1 MSITARDI
9 IVQALRKLGIG
20 TPGETLAADE
30 MNACLDAL
38 NVMLKSW
45 SGRSLLTTAQVEE
58 GFPLNG
64 GYASYQIGV
73 GSWQS
78 GFGASPT
85 ALGFNT
91 VKPITICSSF
101 IRDQNK
107 TDYPIS
113 LISREEYNAF
123 DTKSNTGLPENL
135 FYDPGPTQQNIRTG
149 TINLYLTPDSTNTY
163 TLFIVSEKPFTTFA
177 TLNTAYTFPD
187 VYERAMIYNLAMELA
202 PEYGKTVHPEV
213 VASADEALDIVEA
226 INSSN
231 KRTIVD
237 LGLPGM
243 SRRTGNIL
251 TGP

>member
-1 MSITARDI
+1 MAITARDI

-45 SGRSLLTTAQVEE
+45 SGRSLLTTAQVQES
-58 GFPLNG
+58 FPLVG
-64 GYASYQIGV
+64 GLATYTIGPAV
-73 GSWQS
+73 IAPN
-78 GFGASPT
+78 FI
-85 ALGFNT
+85 T
-91 VKPITICSSF
+91 VKPITVCSGF
-101 IRDQNK
+101 IRDQNN
-107 TDYPIS
+107 TDYPIG
-113 LISREEYNAF
+113 LISREEYNSF

-135 FYDPGPTQQNIRTG
+135 FYDPGPTQQNIQTG
-149 TINLYLTPDSTNTY
+149 MINLYLTPDSTNTY

-202 PEYGKTVHPEV
+202 PEYGKTIHPEV
-213 VASADEALDIVEA
+213 AASADEALDIVEA

-237 LGLPGM
+237 LGLPGT